1 MKLFVA
7 SLGDDEVWKKLGTD
21 EEPDHTFISD
31 LVEQVMDLVGTV
43 RSDKAGGL
51 TGYIDSIMPTADFAR
66 IPGFTAAFI
75 RSDHPGDINYDK
87 APACTTINQ
96 QNDRRYEHQNNLHV
110 FEMEQMI
117 ETKMKKHIMSC
128 FEKDIYIKLK
138 HNLLGYTNVTVEEF
152 IKFLYAEYG
161 KKQKSYKIRH

>member
-7 SLGDDEVWKKLGTD
+7 GLGDDEVLKKLGTD

-51 TGYIDSIMPTADFAR
+51 TGHIGLIMPAADFAR

-75 RSDHPGDINYDK
+75 RSDHSGDINYDA

-96 QNDRRYEHQNNLHV
+96 
-110 FEMEQMI
+110 
-117 ETKMKKHIMSC
+117 
-128 FEKDIYIKLK
+128 
-138 HNLLGYTNVTVEEF
+138 
-152 IKFLYAEYG
+152 
-161 KKQKSYKIRH
+161 